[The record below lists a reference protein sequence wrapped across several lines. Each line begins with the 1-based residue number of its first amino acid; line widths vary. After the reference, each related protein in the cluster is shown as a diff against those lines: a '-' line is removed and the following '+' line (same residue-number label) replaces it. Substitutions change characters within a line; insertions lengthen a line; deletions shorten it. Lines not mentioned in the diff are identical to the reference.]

1 MMKSFFLDERGAVE
15 EVRLH
20 NALCALKQN
29 QIITCIMAWTFS
41 SFFAWGN
48 ISCWGEPLSVKAVPL
63 HVDVGAR
70 VVGPIGALV
79 YRGGVELNSEDSRFG
94 GWSGLLVGQKGRR
107 MLAIS
112 DKGWWLQ
119 GELIYNQRG
128 DLVGVQDTA
137 ILPMRSLEPSSN
149 FTLDAEAVVQT
160 GEGGLIVAYERQ
172 HRLWL
177 YRDVWSSPK
186 PISMG
191 KALSDLPLNSGI
203 EALVLMAP
211 GELLAIPETGTAES
225 NFTAFYKTQSSIS
238 RVQYPYDSYFRPS
251 DAVRLAPNSLLV
263 LERGYNR
270 EVGVGARLVLV
281 QLRVP
286 NGNFEITGDVVVD
299 FGWPIPLE
307 NFEGLAI
314 VSRPSA
320 PTYIYLLSDDN
331 YSRAQRTLLMM
342 FELEIWR

>member
-1 MMKSFFLDERGAVE
+1 MKSFSLDERGAVE

-20 NALCALKQN
+20 NALCVSKQN
-29 QIITCIMAWTFS
+29 QIITCIMAWTFA
-41 SFFAWGN
+41 SFFGWGN
-48 ISCWGEPLSVKAVPL
+48 ISCWGEALSVKVVPL
-63 HVDVGAR
+63 NVDVGAR
-70 VVGPIGALV
+70 VVGPVGALV
-79 YRGGVELNSEDSRFG
+79 YRGGVELTSEDSRFG
-94 GWSGLLVGQKGRR
+94 GLSGLLVGQDGKR

-119 GELIYNQRG
+119 GDLIYNQRG
-128 DLVGVQDTA
+128 DLLGVQGAA
-137 ILPMRSLEPSSN
+137 ILPMRSLEPRSK

-160 GEGGLIVAYERQ
+160 GKGGLIVAYERQ
-172 HRLWL
+172 HRLWS
-177 YRDVWSSPK
+177 YKDVWSGPK

-191 KALSDLPLNSGI
+191 EVLSDLPLNSGI

-211 GELLAIPETGTAES
+211 GELLAITETGTAES
-225 NFTAFYKTQSSIS
+225 NFTALYRTQSGIS
-238 RVQYPYDSYFRPS
+238 RIQYPYHSYFRPS
-251 DAVRLAPNSLLV
+251 DAVRLASNSLLV

-281 QLRVP
+281 QLRTP
-286 NGNFEITGDVVVD
+286 NGSFEITGDVVVD
-299 FGWPIPLE
+299 LGWPIPLD

>member
-1 MMKSFFLDERGAVE
+1 MMKSFSLDERGAVE

-20 NALCALKQN
+20 NALCVSKQN
-29 QIITCIMAWTFS
+29 QIITCIMAWTFA
-41 SFFAWGN
+41 SFFGWGN
-48 ISCWGEPLSVKAVPL
+48 ISCWGEALSVKVVPL
-63 HVDVGAR
+63 NVDVGAR
-70 VVGPIGALV
+70 VVGPVGALV
-79 YRGGVELNSEDSRFG
+79 YRGGVELTSEDSRFG
-94 GWSGLLVGQKGRR
+94 GLSGLLVGQDGKR

-119 GELIYNQRG
+119 GDLIYNQRG
-128 DLVGVQDTA
+128 DLLGVQGAA
-137 ILPMRSLEPSSN
+137 ILPMRSLEPRSK

-172 HRLWL
+172 HRLWS
-177 YRDVWSSPK
+177 YKDVWSGPK

-191 KALSDLPLNSGI
+191 EVLSDLPLNSGI

-211 GELLAIPETGTAES
+211 GELLAITETGTAES
-225 NFTAFYKTQSSIS
+225 NFTALYRTQSGIS
-238 RVQYPYDSYFRPS
+238 RIQYPYHSYFRPS
-251 DAVRLAPNSLLV
+251 DAVRLASNSLLV

-281 QLRVP
+281 QLRTP
-286 NGNFEITGDVVVD
+286 NGSFEITGDVVVD
-299 FGWPIPLE
+299 LGWPIPLD

-331 YSRAQRTLLMM
+331 YSRAHRTLLMM

>member
-1 MMKSFFLDERGAVE
+1 MMKSFFLDERGAAE

-48 ISCWGEPLSVKAVPL
+48 ISCWGEPLSVKVVPL
-63 HVDVGAR
+63 NVDVGAR
-70 VVGPIGALV
+70 VVGPVGALV

-112 DKGWWLQ
+112 DKGWWL
-119 GELIYNQRG
+119 RG
-128 DLVGVQDTA
+128 DLTYNERGDLLGVQGAA
-137 ILPMRSLEPSSN
+137 ILPMRSLEPRSN

-211 GELLAIPETGTAES
+211 GELLAITETGTAES

-251 DAVRLAPNSLLV
+251 DAVRLASNSLLV

-281 QLRVP
+281 QLRTP
-286 NGNFEITGDVVVD
+286 NGSFEITGDVVVD
-299 FGWPIPLE
+299 FGWPIPLD
-307 NFEGLAI
+307 NFEGFAI